1 MGLRA
6 QDLTLI
12 QRAALLSGQSEWET
26 RRIVKAGIEPI
37 VLSDGPNG
45 IRRQTG
51 SGDHLGLGHPN
62 LQHVSRLP
70 GRWLTHGDPK
80 ETEKMGKALGK
91 EARTLG
97 VLVLLGPGTD

>member
-51 SGDHLGLGHPN
+51 SGDHLGLGASKPATCFPTAGTVAN
-62 LQHVSRLP
+62 WSP
-70 GRWLTHGDPK
+70 G
-80 ETEKMGKALGK
+80 AF
-91 EARTLG
+91 
-97 VLVLLGPGTD
+97 GPGDQYEAEPPVRKEF

>member
-1 MGLRA
+1 MQITGSDPVICTRWKYYCNYYMRKVIFMGLRA

-51 SGDHLGLGHPN
+51 SGDHLGLGA
-62 LQHVSRLP
+62 S
-70 GRWLTHGDPK
+70 
-80 ETEKMGKALGK
+80 
-91 EARTLG
+91 
-97 VLVLLGPGTD
+97 